1 MTSSIRCI
9 LAAVAIV
16 AAIPASAEEKAGAQ
30 PGDPDRR
37 ARHPEVYQYGMAA
50 LIEAT
55 LTKSKDL
62 ARKGKDTYFCEYRP
76 GAAARA
82 CDHMQTVSGQY
93 EDYYRSQMAC
103 TDRCPGANISQNS
116 WNYMTGT
123 GRICRDPATG
133 SCEKAALTVEQ
144 MRDELLDLLELEEEM
159 RHGGR
164 PRGAGSAP
172 QPAPEQR

>member
-1 MTSSIRCI
+1 MTSTICRI
-9 LAAVAIV
+9 LAVVATLTAMPALAGDKD
-16 AAIPASAEEKAGAQ
+16 AAK
-30 PGDPDRR
+30 PGDPERR

-76 GAAARA
+76 GATGRA

-144 MRDELLDLLELEEEM
+144 MRDELLDLLELEEQM

-164 PRGAGSAP
+164 PGGAGSAP
-172 QPAPEQR
+172 QPSPEQP